1 MAIRNNYKEYKN
13 IFDKYNL
20 NIDGLDKFFKKV
32 KLFEI
37 ISKTTLYL
45 TILITAMLIYAAF
58 NTKVDQLEIVFM
70 IIIVFV
76 PGLIL
81 SLIFKNIKINRIAK

>member
-1 MAIRNNYKEYKN
+1 MASFYLKGKIKNINTMKNEQKMAIRNNYKEYKN

-37 ISKTTLYL
+37 ISKTTLL
-45 TILITAMLIYAAF
+45 NFRT
-58 NTKVDQLEIVFM
+58 
-70 IIIVFV
+70 
-76 PGLIL
+76 
-81 SLIFKNIKINRIAK
+81 

>member
-1 MAIRNNYKEYKN
+1 MKKEQKMAIRNNYKEYKN

-37 ISKTTLYL
+37 ISY
-45 TILITAMLIYAAF
+45 M
-58 NTKVDQLEIVFM
+58 
-70 IIIVFV
+70 
-76 PGLIL
+76 
-81 SLIFKNIKINRIAK
+81 